1 MVGSDSL
8 LREHLVNW
16 NVFYIFFLETFNI
29 QQRKYVWLRMWCHRT
44 AVTPMLNQ
52 SLDPLMFFHRS
63 KKSVCFSGTQ
73 EPSILFW
80 AKKKAF
86 YSTLPKSTKSFELNI
101 LRTGPGAEVELF
113 CGTSFGPTF
122 PLPFPTSN
130 HFFYLIKKFWNTF
143 VFHLP
148 PAPEPKIES
157 DTYIRIQTL
166 ANNIHTYSV
175 QACERLNDVR

>member
-63 KKSVCFSGTQ
+63 KKIRLFFGDPGT
-73 EPSILFW
+73 EYSILSN
-80 AKKKAF
+80 KKRHF
-86 YSTLPKSTKSFELNI
+86 ITLPKSTKSFELNI
-101 LRTGPGAEVELF
+101 FRTGRGAEVELF
-113 CGTSFGPTF
+113 CGTFFGPTF
-122 PLPFPTSN
+122 PPPFPTSN
-130 HFFYLIKKFWNTF
+130 HFFYWIKKI
-143 VFHLP
+143 HLP

-157 DTYIRIQTL
+157 DTYIRIKTL